1 MHYFIYCMFSCV
13 IVDNAP
19 FEEEQVQ
26 KFQEDKS
33 NLWLEKGK

>member
-1 MHYFIYCMFSCV
+1 M

-26 KFQEDKS
+26 KFDEAKS
-33 NLWLEKGK
+33 NFWLEKGK

>member
-1 MHYFIYCMFSCV
+1 MFSCV
-13 IVDNAP
+13 IIDDMS

-26 KFQEDKS
+26 KFEEKES

>member
-1 MHYFIYCMFSCV
+1 MFSCV
-13 IVDNAP
+13 IVDNTP

-26 KFQEDKS
+26 RFEENES

>member
-1 MHYFIYCMFSCV
+1 M
-13 IVDNAP
+13 IVDNTS

-26 KFQEDKS
+26 QFEEEES